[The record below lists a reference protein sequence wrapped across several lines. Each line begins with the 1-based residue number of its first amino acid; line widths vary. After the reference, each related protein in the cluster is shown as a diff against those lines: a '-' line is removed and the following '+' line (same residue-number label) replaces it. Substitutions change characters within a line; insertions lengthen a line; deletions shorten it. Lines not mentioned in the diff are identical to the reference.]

1 MCLRNLTDTMR
12 QGTRVCDWMKG
23 EGSGEGGRW
32 GGGEGGGKGE
42 GGGQGGGGVKKRR
55 APTINKE

>member
-12 QGTRVCDWMKG
+12 QVTRVCDWMKS
-23 EGSGEGGRW
+23 E
-32 GGGEGGGKGE
+32 GKGE
-42 GGGQGGGGVKKRR
+42 GGRVGRGGKREGRWGTEWGVKQRR